1 MSEILY
7 KKGHHWPISDSF
19 VNPSD
24 VLGLT
29 VINLVYCKQTTIRK
43 RGEEAQP
50 QQFLFRAT
58 I

>member
-43 RGEEAQP
+43 RGEEGQP
-50 QQFLFRAT
+50 QQFLF
-58 I
+58 